1 MLTQLQTM
9 LDHKYRVFY
18 HLAKNPNTTK
28 VAEELYLSQPAIS
41 KNIRELEKELGI
53 TLFHRERG
61 GMRLTE
67 AGQYLFTATEFLIKK
82 EREILF
88 EIDRI
93 RDTFKGTLNIGA
105 STTLSQ
111 YILPEILARFT
122 HTSSSLKINLTSG
135 NTDQIEKEILSGN
148 LHLAFI
154 EGSPTQ
160 PDIHYIPY
168 LRDEIVLVCAAHHP
182 IAETISQAELSQ
194 LSFVFREKGS
204 GTYHIIKKQLSD
216 AGIQIQS
223 LQDQLTLGTTE
234 GIKQYLQCSDCFALL
249 SIYSIRN
256 ELSAGKLKIVEI
268 EGLKIERTF
277 YAIHRQ
283 GEIDPYARKFLD
295 FSLRQKIFSSG
306 DE

>member
-1 MLTQLQTM
+1 M
-9 LDHKYRVFY
+9 LDHKYKVFY

-53 TLFHRERG
+53 TLFYRERG

-67 AGQYLFTATEFLIKK
+67 AGLYLCTETENMLKK
-82 EREILF
+82 ERDIQF
-88 EIDRI
+88 ELDRL
-93 RDTFKGTLNIGA
+93 RDNFNGTLNIGA

-111 YILPEILARFT
+111 YILPEILAKFT
-122 HTSSSLKINLTSG
+122 TTYSNLKINLISG
-135 NTDQIEKEILSGN
+135 NTDQIEKEILSNN

-154 EGSPTQ
+154 EGTPTQ

-168 LRDEIVLVCAAHHP
+168 LRDEIVLVCASHNSV
-182 IAETISQAELSQ
+182 AENISQEELAK
-194 LSFVFREKGS
+194 LCFVFREKGS

-216 AGIQIQS
+216 SGIHFNA
-223 LQDQLTLGTTE
+223 LHDQLTLGTTE

-256 ELSAGKLKIVEI
+256 ELSTGKLKIVEI
-268 EGLKIERTF
+268 DGLKIERNF

-283 GEIDPYARKFLD
+283 GETDPYARKFLD
-295 FSLRQKIFSSG
+295 FSLRQKQ
-306 DE
+306 